1 MQNKTAAEVIKIVKK
16 LHAELGEWRAAN
28 TFDDQLKQG
37 AASEDFLRG
46 FASAGMQFVYFNS
59 LILIHRMVLVIA
71 FIYRQRLANGGPAPD
86 DANLILR
93 ESSSS
98 IAFCSEA
105 ARDTL
110 RLVNNLPWGDI
121 AWIW

>member
-1 MQNKTAAEVIKIVKK
+1 
-16 LHAELGEWRAAN
+16 
-28 TFDDQLKQG
+28 
-37 AASEDFLRG
+37 
-46 FASAGMQFVYFNS
+46 MQFVYFNS
-59 LILIHRMVLVIA
+59 LILIHRMPLVIA
-71 FIYRQRLANGGPAPD
+71 FIYRQRLANGGSASD